1 MTSGSDK
8 VEQSMYTVVAEAGV
22 TLDTRLLC
30 ENIVVLPL
38 EIANNF
44 TEAFIW
50 LVTFEAVSQP
60 MSSLPCL
67 VINLVSKTWCIYD
80 GQGDASSFFIQ
91 FQLCKISAC
100 VSSRVS

>member
-1 MTSGSDK
+1 VAGGSDEI
-8 VEQSMYTVVAEAGV
+8 EQRMNTIVAEAGV
-22 TLDTRLLC
+22 TLNTGLLC
-30 ENIVVLPL
+30 ENVVVLSL

-44 TEAFIW
+44 TEAF
-50 LVTFEAVSQP
+50 LSSVTFETIILSV
-60 MSSLPCL
+60 LPCL
-67 VINLVSKTWCIYD
+67 IINLVSETWCIDD